1 MASSIYLRSSCN
13 RKSQVAPAE
22 LENLVRSLDGV
33 ADCAVLGVPHPRA
46 GQVYYS
52 GIDYN
57 VFLGFVPHD
66 QGSVAHQSPPF
77 DLICGIFLSQN
88 DTCLPHLHITGASS
102 SCCERAR
109 EPHH

>member
-1 MASSIYLRSSCN
+1 M
-13 RKSQVAPAE
+13 APAE

-46 GQVYYS
+46 GQVSYS
-52 GIDYN
+52 GKDYY
-57 VFLGFVPHD
+57 VFFGFVLHD
-66 QGSVAHQSPPF
+66 QGSVDDQSPPLEF
-77 DLICGIFLSQN
+77 DMSHILSQN
-88 DTCLPHLHITGASS
+88 DACLLHLNMPGPSS